1 MPDSQSLRDYERVQV
16 RIGRRVLEPA
26 SPDRTLAAVL
36 TTASWLLAQLPD
48 RVVQDRRGELVRT
61 LAEARDLVIEV
72 HCAPALVLVRDGDR
86 PLVRIPARP

>member
-1 MPDSQSLRDYERVQV
+1 LLQDHARTQV

-26 SPDRTLAAVL
+26 SPDRVLAAVL

-48 RVVQDRRGELVRT
+48 RVVQHRRGELVKT
-61 LAEARDLVIEV
+61 LAEARDRVVEV